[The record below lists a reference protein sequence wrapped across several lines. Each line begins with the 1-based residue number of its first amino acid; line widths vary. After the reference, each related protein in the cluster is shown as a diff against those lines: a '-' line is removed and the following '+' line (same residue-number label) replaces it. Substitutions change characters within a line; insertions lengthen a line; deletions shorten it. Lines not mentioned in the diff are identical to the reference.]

1 MPLVKIYKVA
11 GQEQGLGLRSVVKWK
26 ISTSRFLHAGSI
38 ALSGTLQVTSEN
50 FMYSAW
56 CKSSL
61 YIIMFYDCTN
71 SFRKLIKKVP
81 PSVTERKY
89 GFKRFRNVPVFIVR
103 KVRCLFLLFS
113 FGGITK
119 DAAQAVV
126 TLNKTFSIKTICW
139 PFLSMILMRS
149 LFFGFKT
156 WLMETVTV
164 VDGLL
169 LLLSPQ

>member
-1 MPLVKIYKVA
+1 M
-11 GQEQGLGLRSVVKWK
+11 
-26 ISTSRFLHAGSI
+26 
-38 ALSGTLQVTSEN
+38 EN
-50 FMYSAW
+50 FCQQVLTRWVYCIIRDSA
-56 CKSSL
+56 S
-61 YIIMFYDCTN
+61 YIRKLHVLWLVQKLIMFYDCTN

-89 GFKRFRNVPVFIVR
+89 GFKRFRNVPVFIVH

-119 DAAQAVV
+119 DAVQAVV

-139 PFLSMILMRS
+139 PFLSVILMRS

-156 WLMETVTV
+156 WLMEAVTV

>member
-1 MPLVKIYKVA
+1 M
-11 GQEQGLGLRSVVKWK
+11 
-26 ISTSRFLHAGSI
+26 
-38 ALSGTLQVTSEN
+38 EN
-50 FMYSAW
+50 FCQQVLTRWVYCIIRDSA
-56 CKSSL
+56 S
-61 YIIMFYDCTN
+61 YIRKLHVLCLVQKLIMFYDCTN

-81 PSVTERKY
+81 PSATERKY
-89 GFKRFRNVPVFIVR
+89 GFKRFRNVPVFIAR

-149 LFFGFKT
+149 LFFRFKT
-156 WLMETVTV
+156 WLMEAVTV

>member
-1 MPLVKIYKVA
+1 M
-11 GQEQGLGLRSVVKWK
+11 
-26 ISTSRFLHAGSI
+26 
-38 ALSGTLQVTSEN
+38 EN
-50 FMYSAW
+50 FCQQVLTRWVYCIIRDSASYVRKLHVL
-56 CKSSL
+56 CLVQKL
-61 YIIMFYDCTN
+61 IMFYDCTN

-81 PSVTERKY
+81 PSVTESKY

-103 KVRCLFLLFS
+103 KVRCLFLLFA

-156 WLMETVTV
+156 WLMEAVTV
-164 VDGLL
+164 VDGMLL
-169 LLLSPQ
+169 LFSPQ